1 MAKKK
6 AASKSIQHVSP
17 AGKRLEVKSFDGNK
31 VKPGSI
37 IVRQRG
43 TKIHLGKGVAIGRDH
58 TIYAIAK
65 GTVKFGTKLGKKTV
79 SVV

>member
-6 AASKSIQHVSP
+6 AGSKSIQHVSP
-17 AGKRLEVKSFDGNK
+17 RGKRLSVKSFDGNK
-31 VKPGSI
+31 VAPGSI

-43 TKIHLGKGVAIGRDH
+43 TKIRLGKGVAIGRDH
-58 TIYAIAK
+58 TIYAVIK
-65 GTVKFGTKLGKKTV
+65 GTVKFGTRLGKKTV